1 MRQRNLL
8 IVIALD
14 VIKNDLTYI
23 LTCDIKCCFNEKG
36 SNLDCNLENGLHL
49 LAKIKTTASSRM
61 SDETPQREE
70 SYPNDYN
77 KATNMPEE
85 KFNKV
90 IMVLYSI
97 ITSFI
102 TL

>member
-1 MRQRNLL
+1 
-8 IVIALD
+8 
-14 VIKNDLTYI
+14 
-23 LTCDIKCCFNEKG
+23 
-36 SNLDCNLENGLHL
+36 
-49 LAKIKTTASSRM
+49 M

-90 IMVLYSI
+90 IIVWYTI

-102 TL
+102 TIPTENNSNYDYSI

>member
-1 MRQRNLL
+1 M
-8 IVIALD
+8 
-14 VIKNDLTYI
+14 T
-23 LTCDIKCCFNEKG
+23 
-36 SNLDCNLENGLHL
+36 
-49 LAKIKTTASSRM
+49 KIKTTVSIRM

-90 IMVLYSI
+90 IIDWYTI
-97 ITSFI
+97 ITSFKFGI
-102 TL
+102 IPTENKSNYNYSI

>member
-1 MRQRNLL
+1 
-8 IVIALD
+8 
-14 VIKNDLTYI
+14 
-23 LTCDIKCCFNEKG
+23 
-36 SNLDCNLENGLHL
+36 
-49 LAKIKTTASSRM
+49 M

-90 IMVLYSI
+90 IIVWYTI
-97 ITSFI
+97 ITSYIIINSELSQPRINPIMI
-102 TL
+102 TSFKSS

>member
-1 MRQRNLL
+1 MLL
-8 IVIALD
+8 IALD
-14 VIKNDLTYI
+14 VIEKGLTYI
-23 LTCDIKCCFNEKG
+23 LACDIKCCFNEKD
-36 SNLDCNLENGLHL
+36 SNLDCNFKNWLHL
-49 LAKIKTTASSRM
+49 LTKIKTTVSIRM

-90 IMVLYSI
+90 IIVWYTI

-102 TL
+102 L

>member
-1 MRQRNLL
+1 M
-8 IVIALD
+8 
-14 VIKNDLTYI
+14 T
-23 LTCDIKCCFNEKG
+23 
-36 SNLDCNLENGLHL
+36 
-49 LAKIKTTASSRM
+49 KIKTTVSIRM

-90 IMVLYSI
+90 IIDWYTI

-102 TL
+102 TVYYKFGIIPTENKSNYNYFFKI

>member
-1 MRQRNLL
+1 M
-8 IVIALD
+8 
-14 VIKNDLTYI
+14 T
-23 LTCDIKCCFNEKG
+23 
-36 SNLDCNLENGLHL
+36 
-49 LAKIKTTASSRM
+49 KIKTTVSIRM

-90 IMVLYSI
+90 IIDWYTI

-102 TL
+102 TVYKFGIIPTENKSNYNYFFKI

>member
-1 MRQRNLL
+1 
-8 IVIALD
+8 
-14 VIKNDLTYI
+14 
-23 LTCDIKCCFNEKG
+23 
-36 SNLDCNLENGLHL
+36 
-49 LAKIKTTASSRM
+49 M

-90 IMVLYSI
+90 IMICYTI

-102 TL
+102 TVLSQPRINPIMITPFKSS

>member
-1 MRQRNLL
+1 
-8 IVIALD
+8 
-14 VIKNDLTYI
+14 
-23 LTCDIKCCFNEKG
+23 
-36 SNLDCNLENGLHL
+36 
-49 LAKIKTTASSRM
+49 M

-90 IMVLYSI
+90 IIVWYTVITSLINYKIGIIPTENKSNNDYSI
-97 ITSFI
+97 
-102 TL
+102 

>member
-1 MRQRNLL
+1 M
-8 IVIALD
+8 
-14 VIKNDLTYI
+14 T
-23 LTCDIKCCFNEKG
+23 
-36 SNLDCNLENGLHL
+36 
-49 LAKIKTTASSRM
+49 KIKTTVSIRM

-90 IMVLYSI
+90 IIDWY
-97 ITSFI
+97 TSFI
-102 TL
+102 TVYSSKNYPNRE

>member
-1 MRQRNLL
+1 M
-8 IVIALD
+8 
-14 VIKNDLTYI
+14 T
-23 LTCDIKCCFNEKG
+23 
-36 SNLDCNLENGLHL
+36 
-49 LAKIKTTASSRM
+49 KIKTTVSIRM

-90 IMVLYSI
+90 IIVLYSV

-102 TL
+102 IK

>member
-1 MRQRNLL
+1 M
-8 IVIALD
+8 
-14 VIKNDLTYI
+14 T
-23 LTCDIKCCFNEKG
+23 
-36 SNLDCNLENGLHL
+36 
-49 LAKIKTTASSRM
+49 KIKTTVSIRM

-90 IMVLYSI
+90 IIDWYTI

-102 TL
+102 L

>member
-1 MRQRNLL
+1 M
-8 IVIALD
+8 IPIALD

-23 LTCDIKCCFNEKG
+23 LTCDIKCCVNEKG
-36 SNLDCNLENGLHL
+36 SNLDCNLENELHL
-49 LAKIKTTASSRM
+49 LAKIKTTASIRM

-90 IMVLYSI
+90 IIVWYTI

-102 TL
+102 IIK

>member
-1 MRQRNLL
+1 M
-8 IVIALD
+8 
-14 VIKNDLTYI
+14 T
-23 LTCDIKCCFNEKG
+23 
-36 SNLDCNLENGLHL
+36 
-49 LAKIKTTASSRM
+49 KIKTTVSIRM

-90 IMVLYSI
+90 IIDWYNI

-102 TL
+102 IINSELSQPRINPIIITSLKYS